1 MPAVFVFISTLYVYI
16 YDDDW
21 GGGGERKP
29 VSSTF
34 SFYISQLFF
43 FQKYH
48 SKTFSIFH
56 GRRIYVDIEPAK
68 EV

>member
-21 GGGGERKP
+21 GGGREKTGFIHVFFLYFP
-29 VSSTF
+29 T
-34 SFYISQLFF
+34 FF